1 MGGKPMSAMTP
12 FKLLTSYEKALTII
26 QKTLR
31 PIDRIESIPIET
43 AHDRLLA
50 KDLLADISV
59 PPFRRAAMDG
69 YAVKAKETF
78 HASTTEPKRLK
89 LVDKIHAG
97 DSTDRSLKSKECI
110 QVATG
115 SPLPKN
121 ADAVVMVEY
130 TSFQGGVVNIF
141 RPVYPGSNISPKGED
156 IEKGTMVLKKNDLLI
171 PAKIGVLAALGYTH
185 IEVYAKPQVI
195 VISTGSEVR
204 KIGSKLES
212 GQIYDVNSYTISAI
226 LKENGAIPVPHS
238 PVKDNHEEIK
248 SVIANSLDY
257 ELIVISGGSSVGE
270 RDLLSHVV
278 EEMGKII
285 FHGVQVKPGK
295 PTLFGIIDE
304 TPIFG
309 MPGYPT
315 SCLSNSYHF
324 LKPAVRLIARLP
336 PHEMRR
342 IKAKLSQRVVSTSGR
357 LQFLPVNVS
366 DGIAQPVF
374 KTSGA
379 ITSMSNA
386 NGYLV
391 LPINLDVIEEGQEV
405 TVYLLR

>member
-1 MGGKPMSAMTP
+1 MSDMTP
-12 FKLLTSYEKALTII
+12 FKLLTSYEKALTLI

-31 PIDRIESIPIET
+31 PIESVETVPIEK

-50 KDLLADISV
+50 KDLIADTSV

-78 HASTTEPKRLK
+78 NASISEPKQLK
-89 LVDKIHAG
+89 LVDVIHAG
-97 DSTDRSLKSKECI
+97 ESTDRILKTKECI

-130 TSFQGGVVNIF
+130 TSFQGGVVNIL

-156 IEKGTMVLKKNDLLI
+156 IEKGTTVLMKGDLLI

-185 IEVYAKPQVI
+185 IEVYSKPQVV
-195 VISTGSEVR
+195 VISTGSEIQRV
-204 KIGSKLES
+204 GSELKA
-212 GQIYDVNSYTISAI
+212 GQIFDVNAYTISAI
-226 LKENGAIPVPHS
+226 LKENGAIPVQHP
-238 PVKDNHEEIK
+238 PVKDNHEELK
-248 SVIANSLDY
+248 SVIADSLDY
-257 ELIVISGGSSVGE
+257 EMVVLSGGSSVGE
-270 RDLLSHVV
+270 RDLLAHVV
-278 EEMGKII
+278 EEMGEIL

-295 PTLFGIIDE
+295 PTLFGVIDE

-315 SCLSNSYHF
+315 SCLSNSYLF

-342 IKAKLSQRVVSTSGR
+342 VKARLSQRIVSTSGR
-357 LQFLPVNVS
+357 MQFLTVKVS
-366 DGIAQPVF
+366 EGVAHPVF

-391 LPINLDVIEEGQEV
+391 LPVNLDVVEAGQEV
-405 TVYLLR
+405 TVFLLR

>member
-1 MGGKPMSAMTP
+1 MSNMTP

-26 QKTLR
+26 QETLR
-31 PIDRIESIPIET
+31 PIKRVETVTIEK
-43 AHDRLLA
+43 AHDRLLT
-50 KDLLADISV
+50 KNLLADTSV

-78 HASTTEPKRLK
+78 HASTSEPKRLK
-89 LVDKIHAG
+89 LVDVIHAG
-97 DSTDRSLKSKECI
+97 GCTNRVLQSKECI

-130 TSFQGGVVNIF
+130 TSFEGGVVNIL

-156 IEKGTMVLKKNDLLI
+156 IEKGTTVLMKGDLLI

-185 IEVYAKPQVI
+185 IEVYAKPKVI
-195 VISTGSEVR
+195 VISTGSEIRSV
-204 KIGSKLES
+204 GSKLES

-226 LKENGAIPVPHS
+226 LKENGAIPVHHS
-238 PVKDNHEEIK
+238 PVKDNNEELK

-257 ELIVISGGSSVGE
+257 EMIVLSGGSSVGE
-270 RDLLSHVV
+270 RDLLSNVV
-278 EEMGKII
+278 EEMGEIL

-295 PTLFGIIDE
+295 PTLFGVIDE
-304 TPIFG
+304 TPVFG

-342 IKAKLSQRVVSTSGR
+342 EKARLSQRIVSTSGR
-357 LQFLPVNVS
+357 LQFLTVNVS
-366 DGIAQPVF
+366 DGVAYPVF

-391 LPINLDVIEEGQEV
+391 LPVNLDVIEEGQEV

>member
-1 MGGKPMSAMTP
+1 MSNMTP

-26 QKTLR
+26 QETLR
-31 PIDRIESIPIET
+31 PIKRVETVTIEK
-43 AHDRLLA
+43 AHDRLLT
-50 KDLLADISV
+50 KNLLADISV

-78 HASTTEPKRLK
+78 HASTSEPKRLK
-89 LVDKIHAG
+89 LVDVIHAG
-97 DSTDRSLKSKECI
+97 GCTNRVLKSKECI

-130 TSFQGGVVNIF
+130 TSFEGGVVNILH
-141 RPVYPGSNISPKGED
+141 PVYPGSNISPKGED
-156 IEKGTMVLKKNDLLI
+156 IEKGTTVLMKGDLLI

-185 IEVYAKPQVI
+185 IEVYAKPKVI
-195 VISTGSEVR
+195 VISTGSEIRSV
-204 KIGSKLES
+204 GSELES

-226 LKENGAIPVPHS
+226 LKENGAIPIHHS
-238 PVKDNHEEIK
+238 PVKDNNEELK
-248 SVIANSLDY
+248 SVIANSLNY
-257 ELIVISGGSSVGE
+257 EMIVLSGGSSVGE
-270 RDLLSHVV
+270 RDLLSNVV
-278 EEMGKII
+278 EEMGEIL

-295 PTLFGIIDE
+295 PTLFGVIDE
-304 TPIFG
+304 TPVFG

-342 IKAKLSQRVVSTSGR
+342 EKARLSQRIVSTSGR
-357 LQFLPVNVS
+357 LQFLTVNVS
-366 DGIAQPVF
+366 DGVAHPVF

-391 LPINLDVIEEGQEV
+391 LPVNLDVIEEGQEV

>member
-1 MGGKPMSAMTP
+1 MNNMTP
-12 FKLLTSYEKALTII
+12 FKLLTSYEQALTII
-26 QKTLR
+26 KKTLR
-31 PIDRIESIPIET
+31 PIGRTEVIPIEMT
-43 AHDRLLA
+43 NNRVLA
-50 KDLLADISV
+50 KDLIAETSV

-69 YAVKAKETF
+69 YAVKAKDTF
-78 HASTTEPKRLK
+78 TASTSKPVPLQ
-89 LVDKIHAG
+89 LMDVIHAG
-97 DSTDRSLKSKECI
+97 EQTDRILKNKECI

-130 TSFQGGVVNIF
+130 TTLQDGVVNIL
-141 RPVYPGSNISPKGED
+141 RPVYPGSNVSPKGED
-156 IEKGTMVLKKNDLLI
+156 IKKGTTVLMKGDLLI
-171 PAKIGVLAALGYTH
+171 PAKIGVLAALGYSH
-185 IEVYAKPQVI
+185 IEVYSKPKVV
-195 VISTGSEVR
+195 VISTGNEIQNV
-204 KIGSKLES
+204 GSKLKS

-226 LKENGAIPVPHS
+226 LKENGAIPIHHLPIR
-238 PVKDNHEEIK
+238 DAHEAIK
-248 SVIANSLDY
+248 SIIAESLDS
-257 ELIVISGGSSVGE
+257 EMLVLSGGSSVGE
-270 RDLLSHVV
+270 RDLLAHVV
-278 EEMGKII
+278 EEMGELL

-295 PTLFGIIDE
+295 PTLFGIVDK

-315 SCLSNSYHF
+315 SCLSNSYLF

-342 IKAKLSQRVVSTSGR
+342 VKARLSQRIISSSGR
-357 LQFLPVNVS
+357 MQFLTVKVS
-366 DGIAQPVF
+366 DGVAYPVF

-391 LPINLDVIEEGQEV
+391 LPVNLDVVEKGQEV
-405 TVYLLR
+405 SVFLLT

>member
-1 MGGKPMSAMTP
+1 MGGKPMSEMTP
-12 FKLLTSYEKALTII
+12 FKLLTSYTEALNLI

-31 PIDRIESIPIET
+31 PIDRTETIPIQA

-50 KDLLADISV
+50 KDLIANASV

-69 YAVKAKETF
+69 YAVNAKDTF
-78 HASTTEPKRLK
+78 NASTSEPKQLK
-89 LVDKIHAG
+89 LVDVIHAG
-97 DSTDRSLKSKECI
+97 EYTDHILKSKECI

-115 SPLPKN
+115 SPLPKT

-130 TSFQGGVVNIF
+130 TSFQGGVVNIL

-156 IEKGTMVLKKNDLLI
+156 IEKGTMVLMKGDLLI
-171 PAKIGVLAALGYTH
+171 PAKIGVLTALGYTH
-185 IEVYAKPQVI
+185 IEVYAKPQVV
-195 VISTGSEVR
+195 VISTGSEIRNV
-204 KIGSKLES
+204 GSKLEY

-226 LKENGAIPVPHS
+226 LKENGALPIPHL
-238 PVKDNHEEIK
+238 PVKDNHEKLK
-248 SVIANSLDY
+248 SVISESLNY
-257 ELIVISGGSSVGE
+257 EMIVLSGGSSVGE
-270 RDLLSHVV
+270 RDLLSNVV
-278 EEMGKII
+278 AELGKIL

-295 PTLFGIIDE
+295 PTLFGIIGE

-315 SCLSNSYHF
+315 SCLSNSYLF

-342 IKAKLSQRVVSTSGR
+342 VKARLSQRIVSTSGR
-357 LQFLPVNVS
+357 MQFLTVKVS
-366 DGIAQPVF
+366 DGVAYPVF

-391 LPINLDVIEEGQEV
+391 LPINLDVVEKGQEV
-405 TVYLLR
+405 TVFLLR

>member
-1 MGGKPMSAMTP
+1 MSNMTP

-26 QKTLR
+26 QETLR
-31 PIDRIESIPIET
+31 PIKRVETVTIEK
-43 AHDRLLA
+43 AHDRLLT
-50 KDLLADISV
+50 KNLLADTSV

-78 HASTTEPKRLK
+78 HASTSEPKRLK
-89 LVDKIHAG
+89 LVDVIHAG
-97 DSTDRSLKSKECI
+97 GCTDRVLKSKECI

-130 TSFQGGVVNIF
+130 TSFEGGVVNIL

-156 IEKGTMVLKKNDLLI
+156 IEKGTTVLMKGDLLI

-185 IEVYAKPQVI
+185 IEVYAKPKVI
-195 VISTGSEVR
+195 VISTGSEIRSV
-204 KIGSKLES
+204 GSKLES

-226 LKENGAIPVPHS
+226 LKENGAIPIHHS
-238 PVKDNHEEIK
+238 PVKDNNEELK
-248 SVIANSLDY
+248 SVIANSLNY
-257 ELIVISGGSSVGE
+257 EMIVLSGGSSVGE
-270 RDLLSHVV
+270 RDLLSNVV
-278 EEMGKII
+278 EEMGEIL

-295 PTLFGIIDE
+295 PTLFGVIHE
-304 TPIFG
+304 TPVFG

-342 IKAKLSQRVVSTSGR
+342 EKARLSQRIVSTSGR
-357 LQFLPVNVS
+357 LQFLTVNVS
-366 DGIAQPVF
+366 DGVAHPVF

-391 LPINLDVIEEGQEV
+391 LPVNLDVIEEGQEV

>member
-1 MGGKPMSAMTP
+1 MTDMTP

-26 QKTLR
+26 QKTLK
-31 PIDRIESIPIET
+31 PIERIEAVTIEA
-43 AHDRLLA
+43 AHDRLLT
-50 KDLLADISV
+50 KDLIADTSV

-78 HASTTEPKRLK
+78 HASMSEPKRLK
-89 LVDKIHAG
+89 LVDVIHAG
-97 DSTDRSLKSKECI
+97 ECTDRSLKSKECI

-130 TSFQGGVVNIF
+130 TSFQGGVVNIL

-156 IEKGTMVLKKNDLLI
+156 IEKGTMVLMKGDLLI

-195 VISTGSEVR
+195 VISTGSEIRSV
-204 KIGSKLES
+204 GSKLES

-226 LKENGAIPVPHS
+226 LKKNGAIPIHHC
-238 PVKDNHEEIK
+238 PVKDNHEELK
-248 SVIANSLDY
+248 SIIADSLDY
-257 ELIVISGGSSVGE
+257 EMIVLSGGSSVGE
-270 RDLLSHVV
+270 QDLLSHVV
-278 EEMGKII
+278 AEMGKIL

-295 PTLFGIIDE
+295 PTLFGVIDE

-336 PHEMRR
+336 PHEMRHV
-342 IKAKLSQRVVSTSGR
+342 KARLSQRIVSTSGR
-357 LQFLPVNVS
+357 LQFLTVKVS
-366 DGIAQPVF
+366 DGVAHPVF

-379 ITSMSNA
+379 ITSMYNA

>member
-1 MGGKPMSAMTP
+1 MSNMTP

-26 QKTLR
+26 QETLR
-31 PIDRIESIPIET
+31 PIKRVETVKIEK
-43 AHDRLLA
+43 AHDRLLT
-50 KDLLADISV
+50 KNLLADTSV

-78 HASTTEPKRLK
+78 HASTSEPKRLK
-89 LVDKIHAG
+89 LVDVIHAG
-97 DSTDRSLKSKECI
+97 GCTDRVLKSKECI

-130 TSFQGGVVNIF
+130 TSFEGGVVNIL

-156 IEKGTMVLKKNDLLI
+156 IEKGTTVLMKGDLLI

-185 IEVYAKPQVI
+185 IEVYAKPKVI
-195 VISTGSEVR
+195 VISTGSEIRSV
-204 KIGSKLES
+204 GSELES

-226 LKENGAIPVPHS
+226 LKENGAIPIHHS
-238 PVKDNHEEIK
+238 PVKDNNEELK
-248 SVIANSLDY
+248 SVIANSLNY
-257 ELIVISGGSSVGE
+257 EMIVLSGGSSVGE
-270 RDLLSHVV
+270 RDLLSNVV
-278 EEMGKII
+278 EEMGEIL

-295 PTLFGIIDE
+295 PTLFGVIDE
-304 TPIFG
+304 TPVFG

-342 IKAKLSQRVVSTSGR
+342 EKARLSQRIVSTSGR
-357 LQFLPVNVS
+357 LQFLTVNVN
-366 DGIAQPVF
+366 DGVAHPVF

-391 LPINLDVIEEGQEV
+391 LPVNLDVIEEGQEV